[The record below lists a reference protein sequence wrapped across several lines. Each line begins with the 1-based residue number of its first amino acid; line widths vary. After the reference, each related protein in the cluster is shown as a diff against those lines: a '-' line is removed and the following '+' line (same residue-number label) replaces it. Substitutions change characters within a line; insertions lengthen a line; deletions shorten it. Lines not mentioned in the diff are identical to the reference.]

1 MGADCDGD
9 ARHSAEPMTLLQLGA
24 FLGYF
29 SLADLTLPIGLGC
42 RPDSSRLI
50 LLERISHKF
59 HLTKTN
65 ASRMIVGLAL
75 EKKIKLADVTKFYQE
90 VWSNLSFESGQRFSQ
105 LRLDWTPEEN
115 ALLLIYAKHLLSSN
129 NRSEAVRIL
138 IAYFAI
144 QNKFAVVGQVKKST
158 IIHT

>member
-1 MGADCDGD
+1 MNDDASATPEARANRKLTGAK
-9 ARHSAEPMTLLQLGA
+9 PT
-24 FLGYF
+24 
-29 SLADLTLPIGLGC
+29 LTLPIGLGC
-42 RPDSSRLI
+42 RPDSFRLT

-59 HLTKTN
+59 HLTKAN
-65 ASRMIVGLAL
+65 KSRMIVGLAL

-90 VWSNLSFESGQRFSQ
+90 VWSNLAFESGQRFSQ

-158 IIHT
+158 IIPT

>member
-1 MGADCDGD
+1 MTQG
-9 ARHSAEPMTLLQLGA
+9 SATMPRTKDPIAPTLIKA
-24 FLGYF
+24 CT
-29 SLADLTLPIGLGC
+29 SLDDLTLT
-42 RPDSSRLI
+42 
-50 LLERISHKF
+50 LLDKIRHKF
-59 HLTKTN
+59 HLTKVK
-65 ASRMIVGLAL
+65 ASKMIVGLAL

-90 VWSNLSFESGQRFSQ
+90 VWSNLSFESEQRFSQ

-129 NRSEAVRIL
+129 NRSEVVRIL

-158 IIHT
+158 IIPSKN

>member
-1 MGADCDGD
+1 MPRTKDLTA
-9 ARHSAEPMTLLQLGA
+9 PQLIKA
-24 FLGYF
+24 CT
-29 SLADLTLPIGLGC
+29 SLDDLTLT
-42 RPDSSRLI
+42 
-50 LLERISHKF
+50 LLEKIRHKL
-59 HLTKTN
+59 HLTKAN

-105 LRLDWTPEEN
+105 LRLDWTTEEN

-129 NRSEAVRIL
+129 NRSEAVRVL

-144 QNKFAVVGQVKKST
+144 QNKFGADGQGKKST
-158 IIHT
+158 IIPA